1 LQKEGKIGIKLESF
15 VDASTKVRVLPLKG
29 QLEETRR
36 KNTIYE
42 NKYGVGVSKLS
53 KTFVE
58 GIQIMDPVTEQK

>member
-1 LQKEGKIGIKLESF
+1 MM
-15 VDASTKVRVLPLKG
+15 PLKR

-36 KNTIYE
+36 KNTIYG

>member
-1 LQKEGKIGIKLESF
+1 MM
-15 VDASTKVRVLPLKG
+15 PLKR

-36 KNTIYE
+36 KNTIYG
-42 NKYGVGVSKLS
+42 NKYGVWVSKLS